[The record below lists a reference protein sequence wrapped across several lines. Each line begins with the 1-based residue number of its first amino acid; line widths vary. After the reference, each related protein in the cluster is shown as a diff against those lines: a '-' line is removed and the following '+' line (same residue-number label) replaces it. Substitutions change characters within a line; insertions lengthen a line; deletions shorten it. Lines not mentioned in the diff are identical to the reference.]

1 MEISLFDAAVKGLL
15 NLLQLKV
22 FLAMLVG
29 SRGLFTV
36 PEIIDLAS
44 IARGRFLI
52 SLPCGTKCI
61 TDVKGLH

>member
-1 MEISLFDAAVKGLL
+1 METSLFPAALQGFL
-15 NLLQLKV
+15 NLLHFKV

-29 SRGLFTV
+29 SSGLFTV